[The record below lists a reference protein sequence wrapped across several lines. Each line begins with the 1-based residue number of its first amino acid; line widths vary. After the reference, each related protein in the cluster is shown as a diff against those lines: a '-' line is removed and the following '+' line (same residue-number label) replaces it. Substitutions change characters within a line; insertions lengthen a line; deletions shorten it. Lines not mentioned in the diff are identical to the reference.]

1 MPGSFTSLVSFIPC
15 LQITWTAFP
24 KIKRGQSSLQ
34 KVLPCFRLNSSEGE
48 RDRQRECVQQ
58 VSPGASIQKSQAP
71 A

>member
-1 MPGSFTSLVSFIPC
+1 MLGSFTSLVSFIPC

-34 KVLPCFRLNSSEGE
+34 KVLPCFLLNSSEGE